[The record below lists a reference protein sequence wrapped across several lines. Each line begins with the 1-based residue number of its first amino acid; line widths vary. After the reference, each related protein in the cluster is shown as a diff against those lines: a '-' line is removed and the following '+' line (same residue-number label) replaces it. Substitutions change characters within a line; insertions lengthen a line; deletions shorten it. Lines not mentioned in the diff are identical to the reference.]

1 MIPTPGAA
9 ASPRETFTLA
19 ENMKLYSFLISLGL
33 LICGCTRLSDEGFAR
48 EKLKAH
54 AQGGK
59 SIDLS
64 DYTLFEWDRLY
75 IFPPYT
81 PSETIKEEVGSA
93 VSFPNA
99 SSESHCLL
107 VFLSGQE
114 IVSAFELERQP
125 VDFAEL
131 FQEGGYSRSE
141 AVFVIDVRG
150 PDRWRYLKKR
160 T

>member
-1 MIPTPGAA
+1 
-9 ASPRETFTLA
+9 
-19 ENMKLYSFLISLGL
+19 MKLYSSLISLVL
-33 LICGCTRLSDEGFAR
+33 LICGCTHLSDEGFAR
-48 EKLKAH
+48 DKLEAR
-54 AQGGK
+54 AQGAE

-64 DYTLFEWDRLY
+64 DYTLFEWDRVY
-75 IFPPYT
+75 FFPPYT
-81 PSETIKEEVGSA
+81 RSETIKKEVGRA

-107 VFLSGQE
+107 VFLSGQK

-125 VDFAEL
+125 IDFAEL
-131 FQEGGYSRSE
+131 FQKGGYSRSE
-141 AVFVIDVRG
+141 AVFVIGVRG